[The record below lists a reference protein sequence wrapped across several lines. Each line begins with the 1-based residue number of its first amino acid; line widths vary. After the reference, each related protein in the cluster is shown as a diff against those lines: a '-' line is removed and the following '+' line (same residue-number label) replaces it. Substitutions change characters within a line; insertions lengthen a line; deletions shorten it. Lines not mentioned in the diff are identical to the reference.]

1 MSVHP
6 GPAVLGVPPSPPPD
20 LSGIPPAARRINEAV
35 LWALQ
40 QELGSAPAAERA
52 IVSGIPV
59 CGGKYTGTVRVIR
72 GESDFARLR
81 PRDVLVCKIATP
93 AWSTLFGIA
102 GAVVTDFGSPLS
114 HTAIV
119 AREHGL
125 PAVVAT
131 GNATEKLHDGE
142 IVTVD
147 GARGTVSIE
156 FTRQDSAGTVTS
168 ECRNSSQ

>member
-1 MSVHP
+1 VDRRRAEQKWVSVHP

-20 LSGIPPAARRINEAV
+20 LRGVPSAARRINQAV
-35 LWALQ
+35 VWGLQ
-40 QELGSAPAAERA
+40 QELGISTAADGEV
-52 IVSGIPV
+52 VSGISV
-59 CGGKYTGTVRVIR
+59 CGGKYTGTARVIR
-72 GESDFARLR
+72 GEPDFARLH
-81 PRDVLVCKIATP
+81 PGDVLVCKIATP
-93 AWSTLFGIA
+93 AWSSLFGIA
-102 GAVVTDFGSPLS
+102 GAVVTDLGSPLS

-147 GARGTVSIE
+147 GTRGTV
-156 FTRQDSAGTVTS
+156 TL
-168 ECRNSSQ
+168 